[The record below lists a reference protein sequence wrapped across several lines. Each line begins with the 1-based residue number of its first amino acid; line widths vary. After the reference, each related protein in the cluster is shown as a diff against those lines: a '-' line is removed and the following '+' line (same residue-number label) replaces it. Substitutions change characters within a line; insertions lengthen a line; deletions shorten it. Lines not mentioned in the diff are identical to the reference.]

1 MDGFFTTLTLSFS
14 PQILFAILGA
24 TLGSIISTDVNRY
37 GWFLSLM
44 FILAAISFGA
54 AMGEYLYLTRGVSSV
69 FWLFALNIP
78 LGMVVGSTIDVIRI
92 VNRPLI
98 EKLVDGIATTSVNIL
113 IDSVV
118 KKMNKWFGVSEDN
131 GKNE

>member
-14 PQILFAILGA
+14 PQILFAVLGA

-113 IDSVV
+113 IDSVA
-118 KKMNKWFGVSEDN
+118 KKMNKWFGVSEDK

>member
-1 MDGFFTTLTLSFS
+1 MEGFFTTLTLSFS